1 MRLRTVRDGLCTV
14 LGIARRGY
22 FIPHRHAASLVPDRR
37 PYRWIEERFE
47 GCREGE
53 FARALEA
60 IAGFREELEAI
71 GGPPPEPRWQQD
83 WFPGLDAA
91 VLYALVRSR
100 RPRRVFEIG
109 SGHSTRF
116 LARAVRDEAIA
127 VEITCCDPAP
137 RADIASLPLRLLRA
151 PVQQLAVADI
161 PELGPGD
168 MLLVDSSH
176 LLFPGSDVDWVLNRL
191 LPSLP
196 AGVLMQFHDMFLPDP
211 YPQDWDWRGYA
222 EQQAIAVLLQSG
234 RVQPLFSSHY
244 VRTRGA
250 GMLDAL
256 GLARFPDAFGAP
268 ESSLWLE
275 LA

>member
-1 MRLRTVRDGLCTV
+1 MRVRTVRDGLYTV
-14 LGIARRGY
+14 LGISRRGY
-22 FIPHRHAASLVPDRR
+22 FIPHRYAAGLVPDRR
-37 PYRWIEERFE
+37 PYGWIEQRFDA
-47 GCREGE
+47 CRDGA
-53 FARALEA
+53 FARTLGEVAE
-60 IAGFREELEAI
+60 FRDELEAI
-71 GGPPPEPRWQQD
+71 GGAPPEPRWRQD

-100 RPRRVFEIG
+100 RPRRVLEIG

-116 LARAVRDEAIA
+116 LVRAIRDGAIA

-137 RADIASLPLRLLRA
+137 RADIASLPLRLIRA
-151 PVQQLAVADI
+151 PVQQLAPGDI

-196 AGVLMQFHDMFLPDP
+196 AGVLMQVHDMFLPDP
-211 YPQDWDWRGYA
+211 YPEDWGWRGYA
-222 EQQAIAVLLQSG
+222 EQQAVAVLLQSG
-234 RVQPLFSSHY
+234 RARPLFSSRY
-244 VRTRGA
+244 MRTRGT
-250 GMLDAL
+250 GVLDAF
-256 GLARFPDAFGAP
+256 GLARFPDAHGAP

-275 LA
+275 LL